1 MMEGQ
6 LDYGLAFVAGILGS
20 GHCVGMCG
28 SLVSAFF
35 VRMGD
40 AGRGWLPVA
49 VYHGVRIGVYALVGL
64 IAAGLGLALV
74 STGIIG
80 KAQAVLQI
88 LAGLV
93 VIALGLDILGWLPM
107 RLPAI
112 GLPAAAARRLF
123 VTAGNRGL
131 LWGAALGGVM
141 NGLMPCALTL
151 AMAVKAT
158 AAPHPLAGAGLLLA
172 FGLGTLPS
180 MVFVSLVFGR
190 LGARLRGMLLK
201 AAALVVIALGVATL
215 SQGVRFFEVMLPLP
229 NW

>member
-1 MMEGQ
+1 MDGQ
-6 LDYGLAFVAGILGS
+6 LDYGLAFTAGILGS

-40 AGRGWLPVA
+40 AGKGWRPLVA
-49 VYHGVRIGVYALVGL
+49 YHGARIGLYTLVGL
-64 IAAGLGLALV
+64 AAAFIGLALV

-80 KAQAVLQI
+80 KTQAVLQI
-88 LAGLV
+88 VAGLM
-93 VIALGLDILGWLPM
+93 VIVLGLDILGWLPV

-112 GLPAAAARRLF
+112 GLPAAASRKLF
-123 VTAGNRGL
+123 TAAGRSGPL
-131 LWGAALGGVM
+131 RGAALGGVM

-151 AMAVKAT
+151 AMAVKAS

-180 MVFVSLVFGR
+180 MVFVSVVFGR
-190 LGARLRGMLLK
+190 LGARLRGILLK

-215 SQGVRFFEVMLPLP
+215 SQGIRFFEVMLPLP